1 MLGNP
6 KILNYW
12 PRARQ
17 KRDGSH
23 VVRGWF
29 AVRWRLRAI
38 RRTARLATLGAALGA
53 FIVAALPVF
62 GDFGTTLSIPH
73 DSVYWAILL
82 ETARTRHDVLH
93 SLVATQPELAAAMR
107 INPDAQIVWQ
117 LAVLG
122 IVLVALCR
130 PIVAATAWCVAIML
144 PPIAKARFSV
154 HVKPDRIR
162 VRRCLWVQNFRDEP
176 GAGAQFMIEEE
187 AAGARRGTPRPRQPS
202 MRVVV
207 RHGYRRVKI
216 AGGMHPK
223 DADRLS
229 AALHYALDRRG
240 GGSGPFD
247 PSVLEHTRF

>member
-12 PRARQ
+12 PRVRQ

-29 AVRWRLRAI
+29 AVGWRLRAI
-38 RRTARLATLGAALGA
+38 RRTARLATLATAFGAL
-53 FIVAALPVF
+53 IVAALPIF
-62 GDFGTTLSIPH
+62 GDIGSTLSIPR
-73 DSVYWAILL
+73 DSAYWRILI
-82 ETARTRHDVLH
+82 EIARTRHDVLH
-93 SLVATQPELAAAMR
+93 WLVAVQPELASALH

-117 LAVLG
+117 LAVLS

-130 PIVAATAWCVAIML
+130 PIVAAASWCVAIML
-144 PPIAKARFSV
+144 PPVAKARFSV
-154 HVKPDRIR
+154 QVKPDRIR
-162 VRRCLWVQNFRDEP
+162 VRRCLWVQDFRNEP
-176 GAGAQFMIEEE
+176 GAGVQIMIEEE
-187 AAGARRGTPRPRQPS
+187 KVGAWRGTPRPRQPS
-202 MRVVV
+202 MRVVL

-223 DADRLS
+223 DAERLS

-240 GGSGPFD
+240 GESGPFD
-247 PSVLEHTRF
+247 PSVLDHAHF